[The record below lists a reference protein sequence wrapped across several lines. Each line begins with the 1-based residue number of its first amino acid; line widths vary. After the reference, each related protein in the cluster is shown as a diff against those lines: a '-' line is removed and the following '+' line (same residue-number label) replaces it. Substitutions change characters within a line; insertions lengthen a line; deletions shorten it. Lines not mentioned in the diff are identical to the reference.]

1 MEGMGNQIE
10 MDGFDKLIDTGSF
23 LFRADEIALIRK
35 KDGDN
40 YPSIH
45 FFLKGNSREFIQPYG
60 DAELRDQ
67 YFNAIVKKMIEL

>member
-1 MEGMGNQIE
+1 MADMDKPID
-10 MDGFDKLIDTGSF
+10 MDGFDKLIDAGSF

-35 KDGDN
+35 KDDDN

-67 YFNAIVKKMIEL
+67 YFNAIVKKMNEL